1 MYRGR
6 FIPGTGAIDALS
18 PMPSARAEAPQ
29 PDPVWGA
36 TEKNLGTRRIA
47 CLLVA
52 DFPLAAILR
61 AHPELRDQ
69 PLALIRMPTPKR
81 SAAGSRKAGEY
92 QPHSELTHVSGSA
105 RATGVQIGMTVAQA
119 RAILPGLIVM
129 PPSSAAEN
137 AADAALADAAESLSP
152 VVEMGTPGCVWID
165 LSGLGRIHRS
175 HNHNGEAE
183 AALEN
188 EIAEEAA
195 RRVYR
200 IGMEAAVGVA
210 AIKEV
215 AYLAARCGGRRIIPA
230 GRERE
235 FLDWMPLELTE
246 LGADRAGEDLEL
258 RLKRLGIRRLGD
270 LARLDIRAVGSRLG
284 EAGVAL
290 ARLARG
296 EGSSTVRM
304 RPRAEIFAEAI
315 DLEYGIE
322 NLEAL
327 GFILHAMLN
336 RIGERLQLRGL
347 VAGDMTLSLGLA
359 DRSRDDRRVAVAA
372 STGEMRSL
380 LMLLNLSLAASAPS
394 AAIETIRLTL
404 EPRHPRPAQ
413 NDMFI
418 PAAPAPDRLEAAI
431 ARIAALCG
439 PDRVGTLLPA
449 ESYRPEAVRLATFAP
464 TPAQIPLPRKSE
476 GNSPSISIAQMA
488 VRTIRP
494 AEEIEVMCTR
504 GIPEFVRGQNISAR
518 VVAIAGPWR
527 RQGEWWA
534 VAEDDSERKSALTA
548 TGWQANA
555 PAVYARDYY
564 ELALADG
571 GIYRMYRDHYSQKW
585 FVDGVYD

>member
-1 MYRGR
+1 
-6 FIPGTGAIDALS
+6 
-18 PMPSARAEAPQ
+18 
-29 PDPVWGA
+29 
-36 TEKNLGTRRIA
+36 
-47 CLLVA
+47 
-52 DFPLAAILR
+52 
-61 AHPELRDQ
+61 
-69 PLALIRMPTPKR
+69 
-81 SAAGSRKAGEY
+81 
-92 QPHSELTHVSGSA
+92 
-105 RATGVQIGMTVAQA
+105 TGVQIGMTVAQA

-137 AADAALADAAESLSP
+137 AATAALADAAESLSP

-175 HNHNGEAE
+175 HNYNGEAE

-235 FLDWMPLELTE
+235 FLDWMPLDLTE

-315 DLEYGIE
+315 ELEYGIE

-380 LMLLNLSLAASAPS
+380 LMLLNLSLAASTPS

-464 TPAQIPLPRKSE
+464 TPAQILLPRKSE

-488 VRTIRP
+488 VRTMRP

-534 VAEDDSERKSALTA
+534 VAEDDSEKKSALTA